1 MSTVSLEQWRV
12 HIEAARSQGMALAQ
26 YARAHGLSHYAL
38 YAASKKLRRRS
49 RADSVSGDA
58 TASTTPFIAVQV
70 ASSPLVLRAELPNGV
85 ILHWQGT
92 DASDTTSWLHALAA
106 LPCSR

>member
-1 MSTVSLEQWRV
+1 MPTVSLEQWRV

-38 YAASKKLRRRS
+38 YAASKKLRK
-49 RADSVSGDA
+49 RARATSGQVNA
-58 TASTTPFIAVQV
+58 SASTTPFIAVQV
-70 ASSPLVLRAELPNGV
+70 APSPLVLRAELPNGV
-85 ILHWQGT
+85 ILHWQGA
-92 DASDTTSWLHALAA
+92 DASDTTPLLHALAA